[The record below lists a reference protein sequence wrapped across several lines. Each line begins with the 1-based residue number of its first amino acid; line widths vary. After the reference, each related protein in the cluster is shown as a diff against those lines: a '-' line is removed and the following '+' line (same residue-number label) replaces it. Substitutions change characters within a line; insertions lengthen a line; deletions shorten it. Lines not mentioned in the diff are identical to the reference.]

1 LYEDIVENELR
12 VLKVIAETLN
22 RSNDLNSM
30 LQSVL
35 IELLKVTGLTTGW
48 IFLVNERPRYSL
60 VASNNLPPALSLENN
75 KQMRNGACFCLNE
88 YWDGKLTEPVNMIE
102 CKCKR
107 LEDAVKYSWGETN
120 GITHHATIPLSAGT
134 ERFGILNVAS
144 PGKKQFSKGELTLL
158 QSVAYQIGTAIKRT
172 QLYHSQ
178 KERAENFGKLD
189 EVIRY
194 IWGISDVR
202 ELPEKVVEVSE
213 KVFQWPVIAFYMK
226 EGNELRLRALNKKTV
241 IDNNSRVSSS
251 SNNDIS
257 KAYFEQKVIKNK
269 SARHQLRSLGLP
281 EQEASIAIPLL
292 SLGEVQRGVLFV
304 AGKKETILSDSEL
317 EVLKALSDHISLA
330 MESIL
335 VNEKRQELLVYEER
349 NRLARDLHDSVN
361 QKLFSLSLTSGGVK
375 AMILK
380 DDTFLREAMNDIQQL
395 SRDALT
401 EMKSLIWQ
409 LRPSGIEK
417 GLITGLKKYGN
428 NLGLVVSDYVE
439 GVHNLPRAIEETLW
453 RIGQEALNNTNKHAG
468 TRQVSL
474 KLQTTNEGVFFEISD
489 KGIGFRLDKQL
500 NKKWS
505 LGLIGMRE
513 RAELAN
519 GSLVIHSTPGEGTK
533 INIIIPWLDKE
544 GSVYP
549 GY

>member
-1 LYEDIVENELR
+1 MYEDIAENELK

-22 RSNDLNSM
+22 RSNDLNNM

-35 IELLKVTGLTTGW
+35 IELLKVTGLATGW
-48 IFLVNERPRYSL
+48 IFLVDEKPRYSL
-60 VASNNLPPALSLENN
+60 VASANLPAALSFENN
-75 KQMRNGACFCLNE
+75 KRMRKGTCFCLNE

-107 LEDAVKYSWGETN
+107 LENAVKYSWGDTN
-120 GITHHATIPLSAGT
+120 GISHHATIPLSAGT

-178 KERAENFGKLD
+178 KNRAESFEKLD
-189 EVIRY
+189 EVIRF
-194 IWGISDVR
+194 IWGISDVQ
-202 ELPEKVVEVSE
+202 ELPGKVVEASE

-226 EGNELRLRALNKKTV
+226 EGSGLRLHALNKELKTDTS
-241 IDNNSRVSSS
+241 IRVSSS

-257 KAYFEQKVIKNK
+257 KAYFEQKIIKNK
-269 SARHQLRSLGLP
+269 SAHHQLLALGLP
-281 EQEASIAIPLL
+281 GQEASIAIPLL
-292 SLGEVQRGVLFV
+292 TLGEVQRGVLFV
-304 AGKKETILSDSEL
+304 AGKKETILSDSEI

-335 VNEKRQELLVYEER
+335 VNEKRQELLLYEER

-361 QKLFSLSLTSGGVK
+361 QKLFSLSLTSSGVK

-380 DDTFLREAMNDIQQL
+380 DDTLLREAMNDIQQL
-395 SRDALT
+395 SQDALK

-409 LRPSGIEK
+409 LRPAGVEM
-417 GLITGLKKYGN
+417 GLIAGLKKYGN
-428 NLGLVVSDYVE
+428 NLGLAVSGYVE
-439 GVHNLPRAIEETLW
+439 GVHNLSRAIEETLW
-453 RIGQEALNNTNKHAG
+453 RIGQEALNNIKKHAD
-468 TRQVSL
+468 TRQVFL
-474 KLQTTNEGVFFEISD
+474 RLHTTNDGVFFEVSD
-489 KGIGFRLDKQL
+489 QGNGFHLDKL
-500 NKKWS
+500 FNEKWS
-505 LGLIGMRE
+505 LGLISMRE
-513 RAELAN
+513 RAELAG
-519 GSLVIHSTPGEGTK
+519 GSLEIQSSPGEGTTL
-533 INIIIPWLDKE
+533 NIIIPWLDKE
-544 GSVYP
+544 GSDCH